1 MKTYGQFLEQTP
13 LQPGDTEESPQ
24 VIRAREMADKRQ
36 RDEEEREAKEEQG
49 KRQRIQDQINRLR
62 AQLAQQ
68 Q

>member
-1 MKTYGQFLEQTP
+1 MKTYSQFLEQTP
-13 LQPGDTEESPQ
+13 LQPGDAEESPQ
-24 VIRAREMADKRQ
+24 VLRAREMEDKRQ
-36 RDEEEREAKEEQG
+36 RDEEEREAKEEQR